1 MEMKIEV
8 ALEGRVID
16 GPELFNISHNSYCS
30 HPIKEVQIVLF
41 LTFQCFFFPHL
52 KQGLDLFIFYK
63 EFGVFVD
70 FTVQN
75 LQAKPGFSK
84 DYEVNVGLI
93 AIIKSRGFVS
103 AESLLFLSHM
113 FLGNK
118 QLVTNFLY
126 ILTSIGRLVS
136 RLHLKNSV
144 AAELSS

>member
-1 MEMKIEV
+1 M
-8 ALEGRVID
+8 
-16 GPELFNISHNSYCS
+16 LFFS
-30 HPIKEVQIVLF
+30 
-41 LTFQCFFFPHL
+41 HL
-52 KQGLDLFIFYK
+52 KQGFNLFVFYK

-118 QLVTNFLY
+118 QFVTNFY
-126 ILTSIGRLVS
+126 IHTYKYR
-136 RLHLKNSV
+136 K
-144 AAELSS
+144 ACE